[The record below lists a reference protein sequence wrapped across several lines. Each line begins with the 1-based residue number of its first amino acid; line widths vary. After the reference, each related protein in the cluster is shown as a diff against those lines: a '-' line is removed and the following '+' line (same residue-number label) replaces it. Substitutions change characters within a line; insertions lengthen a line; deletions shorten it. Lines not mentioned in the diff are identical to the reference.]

1 MVCIGILYVN
11 ALGNRWHHGFLWQ
24 MWIYSTH
31 NTLKSFACS
40 WKATKMKWKFRF
52 VNQLASAFATV
63 AVDNIQF
70 SLYCKIWVL
79 LFAFYLQLGVSACS
93 MCICL
98 FEYTYAAFKLF
109 DWHHVMIRKL
119 RSQLSFNPNFL
130 IFFYLKLNA
139 CNSNFLCIHRLYWVN
154 WLILKRQLWQILLEG
169 VKVTVYVRSVN
180 CWSLGH
186 FVGEYAEGRALGYVS
201 IKSNK
206 SS

>member
-1 MVCIGILYVN
+1 MYHIAFSQEFACKNGLQMVCIGILYVN

-130 IFFYLKLNA
+130 IFF
-139 CNSNFLCIHRLYWVN
+139 IWN
-154 WLILKRQLWQILLEG
+154 WMHVIPTFCAFIG
-169 VKVTVYVRSVN
+169 CT
-180 CWSLGH
+180 G
-186 FVGEYAEGRALGYVS
+186 
-201 IKSNK
+201 
-206 SS
+206 